1 MTKFSMEMLVMKMP
15 IADDRKTRILDVIQ
29 KFKKD
34 VEEYISI
41 ESQINQKSKA
51 VQKKKEE
58 YSEVAYEEQIREKAE
73 AELFPGEKKVRSR
86 TREIEEEVRALEA
99 EITSLQDERNKIK
112 TRLIQSMYDL
122 PIPADL
128 DKCGQEEGKTIF
140 PFFDDTE
147 LGETAINVMC
157 KLLEMEK
164 LEFQGVNILSD
175 KVFVEGSSINEGITK
190 LASGIKAYRLKL
202 GEILEA
208 YEQIDAMVERAIRS
222 DLYPRILKILL
233 TEKEMSTADIAE
245 KLGEN
250 ERRVYDSCYN
260 LTRGRGLW
268 SPNPLEPTK
277 SGKWTLT
284 ISGEILANR
293 LLEKYPE
300 KAEVETASTTST

>member
-1 MTKFSMEMLVMKMP
+1 MKMP
-15 IADDRKTRILDVIQ
+15 IADDQKTRILDAIQ

-34 VEEYISI
+34 VGEYISI
-41 ESQINQKSKA
+41 KSQINQKSKA
-51 VQKKKEE
+51 IQEKKEQ

-99 EITSLQDERNKIK
+99 EITSLQDKRNKIK
-112 TRLIQSMYDL
+112 TRLIQSMYNL

-128 DKCGQEEGKTIF
+128 DKCKQEEGKTIF

-157 KLLEMEK
+157 NLLEMEK
-164 LEFQGVNILSD
+164 LEFQGVNVLSD
-175 KVFVEGSSINEGITK
+175 KVFVESSSINEGITK

-208 YEQIDAMVERAIRS
+208 YEQIDAMVEKAIRS

-233 TEKEMSTADIAE
+233 IEKEMSSKDIAE

-300 KAEVETASTTST
+300 KAEVETASTASTS